1 MQNQTQTQLFTLEMS
16 TPLIIPRPGLT
27 MEYSKQRSNKLHS
40 DQYLLICEPLKLRL
54 KQAFSFSMAIAIR
67 ERSVGFDW
75 RLLENGKP
83 SCWREL
89 RALSVDLTGVAQN
102 WEVEIYPKRK
112 NLFCPPTLTNRQ
124 KQIQK
129 SY

>member
-1 MQNQTQTQLFTLEMS
+1 MQNQTQTQLFNPEMS

-27 MEYSKQRSNKLHS
+27 MEYSKQRSNQLHS
-40 DQYLLICEPLKLRL
+40 DQYLLICKPLKLRL
-54 KQAFSFSMAIAIR
+54 KQSFTFSMAIAIR

-75 RLLENGKP
+75 RLLESGKP

-89 RALSVDLTGVAQN
+89 RALSVDLTGEVQN
-102 WEVEIYPKRK
+102 WEVEIYPKK
-112 NLFCPPTLTNRQ
+112 GKFALPADANQQTKEN
-124 KQIQK
+124 QI